1 MTGSSSSDSAV
12 VRALSPAI
20 TLFSVPFRRLG
31 LVEFGGRSTAIKLA
45 SGELWLG
52 ASTPLDGPT
61 KAGLAQLGNNVKYI
75 VAYDIEH
82 TMFLVDYAIA
92 YPEALVLGPEGLAD
106 KFKDE
111 KRLKVAGEYTTN
123 GLAGPTERFG
133 FEDEIESCFFKSHM
147 NKLSL

>member
-1 MTGSSSSDSAV
+1 MTGSSDSAV

-20 TLFSVPFRRLG
+20 TIFSVPFRRLG
-31 LVEFGGRSTAIKLA
+31 LVEFGGRSTCIKLA

-52 ASTPLDGPT
+52 ASTPLDEPT
-61 KAGLAQLGNNVKYI
+61 KAGIAQLGGNVKYI

-82 TMFLVDYAIA
+82 TMFLVDYATA
-92 YPEALVLGPEGLAD
+92 YPTALVIGPKGLAD

-123 GLAGPTERFG
+123 GLAGPNERFG
-133 FEDEIESCFFKSHM
+133 FEDEIESCFFEAHM
-147 NKLSL
+147 NKVHS